1 MTLFRSDFSVSIF
14 WASAVSNGN
23 GEGDDFLRAQ
33 VSSDS
38 CTDPKSLAT
47 GRVSNCPSQP
57 RDRLLC
63 LKPRPAC
70 WSAAGGGATA
80 LPPGEFTCAKP
91 APEST
96 PTSACDPIT
105 AIDFRVAALNG
116 NWLPALFSST
126 IDSSA
131 IFCASSNPLK
141 TSTTRR

>member
-1 MTLFRSDFSVSIF
+1 MGWLRNTIATCEAFANAAAATVSAPSLYSTLAPGALARMYFS
-14 WASAVSNGN
+14 
-23 GEGDDFLRAQ
+23 GEEGKYVGA
-33 VSSDS
+33 
-38 CTDPKSLAT
+38 
-47 GRVSNCPSQP
+47 P
-57 RDRLLC
+57 RRPPP
-63 LKPRPAC
+63 PRPAC

-80 LPPGEFTCAKP
+80 LPPGEFTCAEP

-131 IFCASSNPLK
+131 IFCASSNPLRSEEH
-141 TSTTRR
+141 T